1 MGGYT
6 KYKRR
11 VLNQKVIHHK
21 FQGIHNLNSH
31 SALVFIMLCPHMV
44 PSDILDSA
52 ATSKRHGQLQLL
64 LQHAHYFFHP
74 MLSLRSKPVNYWA
87 SNLQNHYRKHQ
98 GRAHSGKK
106 YLKRKK
112 KKRNRERLRSEH
124 GYAVNHHYHTKT
136 ARAPRATA
144 LNTSVPRLTPPSKRT
159 GIFPSTA

>member
-98 GRAHSGKK
+98 GRAHSGWLCSQSPLPYQDSSSTKSHGLEHIRSSPHPSIKK
-106 YLKRKK
+106 N
-112 KKRNRERLRSEH
+112 RNFPFNSM
-124 GYAVNHHYHTKT
+124 NHLHNGSIHQQ
-136 ARAPRATA
+136 
-144 LNTSVPRLTPPSKRT
+144 
-159 GIFPSTA
+159 IF